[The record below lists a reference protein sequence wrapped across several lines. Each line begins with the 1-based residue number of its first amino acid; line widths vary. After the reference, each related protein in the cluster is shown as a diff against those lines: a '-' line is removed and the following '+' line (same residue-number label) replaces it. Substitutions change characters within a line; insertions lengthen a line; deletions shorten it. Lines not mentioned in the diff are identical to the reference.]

1 MKKEREIFIHVGLP
15 KTGTSW
21 LQQNL
26 FPKINVHLIR
36 KRKDFVNI
44 PNNGKIL
51 ISIES
56 LSGSFRFPVDY
67 RNYLAYGMKTVY
79 PDAKIIVGLREK
91 DSWLKSMYNQ
101 GVKRGVFEESF
112 EEWKNNLDPRILD
125 FDSYIKK
132 LNELFDDVF
141 VYRFEDFKKDKKKVI
156 EDMCRFLDVEVPV
169 YEDSRINPSF
179 YGIYERFFLFYNKLL
194 SSLRLSII
202 TFFKFL
208 MGAKKYWRN
217 RFGK

>member
-1 MKKEREIFIHVGLP
+1 VKNEREIFIHVGIP

-26 FPKINVHLIR
+26 FPKLNVHLIR
-36 KRKDFVNI
+36 KRKDFINI

-51 ISIES
+51 ISTEA
-56 LSGSFRFPVDY
+56 LSGSYRFPVDF

-79 PDAKIIVGLREK
+79 PNAKIIVGLREK
-91 DSWLKSMYNQ
+91 NSWSKSMYNQ
-101 GVKRGVFEESF
+101 CVKRGVFDESF

-125 FDSYIKK
+125 FDGYIKK

-141 VYRFEDFKKDKKKVI
+141 VYWFEDFKKDKRKVV
-156 EDMCRFLDVEVPV
+156 EDLCHFLDVEVPV
-169 YEDSRINPSF
+169 YDDPKINLSY
-179 YGIYERFFLFYNKLL
+179 YGIYEKFFLFYNRLL
-194 SSLRLSII
+194 SSLRLSIF
-202 TFFKFL
+202 TFFKVL
-208 MGAKKYWRN
+208 MGTKKYWRK

>member
-1 MKKEREIFIHVGLP
+1 VKKEREIFIHVGLP

-26 FPKINVHLIR
+26 FPKLNVHLVR
-36 KRKDFVNI
+36 RRKDFINI

-51 ISIES
+51 ISTES
-56 LSGSFRFPVDY
+56 LSGSYSRSVDFRNF
-67 RNYLAYGMKTVY
+67 LAYGMKTVY

-91 DSWLKSMYNQ
+91 NSWLKSMYNQ

-112 EEWKNNLDPRILD
+112 DKWNNNLDPRILD

-141 VYRFEDFKKDKKKVI
+141 IYWFEDFKKDKKKVI
-156 EDMCRFLDVEVPV
+156 EDMCRFLDVDVPV
-169 YEDSRINPSF
+169 YDDSRINPSY
-179 YGIYERFFLFYNKLL
+179 YGIYERFFLFYNKFL

-208 MGAKKYWRN
+208 MGTKKYWRK